1 MTNLL
6 LVSHC
11 RLSYPHPHP
20 HIHTLQAGLQCCIA
34 GLLFSKKSLLFSP
47 TLPTQE
53 LPAVAAE
60 SDADNDSAFSLSLS
74 AAMSTRSSP
83 SSPTEMVQHSLDHL
97 LDCMEPELSVVTQ
110 RQEKTN
116 GRSSP
121 AHLNGG
127 IPTIMYE
134 YRKEKQTFQ
143 RLGKRV
149 LGECLLNQVLL
160 TVKAI
165 YSAHGPTQS
174 TNIV

>member
-1 MTNLL
+1 M
-6 LVSHC
+6 
-11 RLSYPHPHP
+11 
-20 HIHTLQAGLQCCIA
+20 
-34 GLLFSKKSLLFSP
+34 
-47 TLPTQE
+47 TLPS
-53 LPAVAAE
+53 L
-60 SDADNDSAFSLSLS
+60 SLSLS

-83 SSPTEMVQHSLDHL
+83 SSPTEMARHSLDHL
-97 LDCMEPELSVVTQ
+97 LDYTEPELSVATQ

-127 IPTIMYE
+127 IPTIMNE
-134 YRKEKQTFQ
+134 YRKERQMFQ

-160 TVKAI
+160 TVGAT
-165 YSAHGPTQS
+165 YPAHGPTQS

>member
-1 MTNLL
+1 
-6 LVSHC
+6 
-11 RLSYPHPHP
+11 
-20 HIHTLQAGLQCCIA
+20 
-34 GLLFSKKSLLFSP
+34 
-47 TLPTQE
+47 
-53 LPAVAAE
+53 
-60 SDADNDSAFSLSLS
+60 
-74 AAMSTRSSP
+74 MSTRSSP
-83 SSPTEMVQHSLDHL
+83 SSPTPLQGVLDHL
-97 LDCMEPELSVVTQ
+97 LDCTEPELSVVTQ

-134 YRKEKQTFQ
+134 YRKEKQTLQ